1 MRLGGARSTIV
12 LPVCANRP
20 GAALGPPEARPPNIT
35 KCIAHN
41 NLKTQSTDASA
52 TGRRKKSGLRALGA
66 ALRCALPTIRA
77 RRPPQP
83 ASLATPAY
91 FLGSGVAV
99 GRGRLASHAL
109 AADGPDVLVAG
120 GGGAG
125 PPLSPKPEPSQGQSG
140 ADNETVTCNTPAKPG
155 PLTGVGGVAAAPLP
169 TVEAAGAA
177 IKLPEEADAHAWIS
191 KAATVPIGAHKTET
205 MGPTDAH
212 GLTQGSAPPP
222 PIARGQPTAAAALPG
237 RAWRRRLRRP
247 PPFQPPYRV

>member
-1 MRLGGARSTIV
+1 MPRRADPAGLASRFLLPLVRALRAGRLGQRRRSV
-12 LPVCANRP
+12 LQSYPSTSRTDP
-20 GAALGPPEARPPNIT
+20 LQAAGVKVI
-35 KCIAHN
+35 
-41 NLKTQSTDASA
+41 
-52 TGRRKKSGLRALGA
+52 
-66 ALRCALPTIRA
+66 

-109 AADGPDVLVAG
+109 AADGPGVLVAG
-120 GGGAG
+120 GSGAG